1 MRPILLLSALVL
13 ALAPSVP
20 APLAAA
26 PLTAL
31 DFMTSTVF
39 FEDQSSF
46 SGIGLRARIQ
56 PPTLIPALEVM
67 PTFEYWR
74 NSSKLDPYD
83 IRASRN
89 DATLGVD
96 MRYNFSNERWRP
108 YIGAG
113 WGLHFLSSEVDAPLL
128 GIENADNSVI
138 KGGLAALGGV
148 TFAITDRLDNFFEL
162 KYHHLSQYSQTKI
175 NWGLTYRP

>member
-1 MRPILLLSALVL
+1 MRPIRLLAALALVSTL
-13 ALAPSVP
+13 P
-20 APLAAA
+20 ATGLAA

-39 FEDQSSF
+39 YEDQSSF

-56 PPTLIPALEVM
+56 PPTLIQAIEVM

-74 NSSKLDPYD
+74 NSSKLQPYD
-83 IRASRN
+83 IKASRN
-89 DATLGVD
+89 DATLAVD
-96 MRYNFSNERWRP
+96 VRYNFANERWRP

-113 WGLHFLSSEVDAPLL
+113 WGVHFLSSEVDAPLL
-128 GIENADNSVI
+128 GIQNANDSVI
-138 KGGLAALGGV
+138 KGGLAGLGGI
-148 TFAITDRLDNFFEL
+148 TFAITDRLDNFFEV
-162 KYHHLSQYSQTKI
+162 KYHHLSQFTQTKI